1 MIDMHAKNTHIRSS
15 SSKIWWVDFLTEKMN
30 IKLLG

>member
-15 SSKIWWVDFLTEKMN
+15 SSKIWWGGFFNGGNEL
-30 IKLLG
+30 